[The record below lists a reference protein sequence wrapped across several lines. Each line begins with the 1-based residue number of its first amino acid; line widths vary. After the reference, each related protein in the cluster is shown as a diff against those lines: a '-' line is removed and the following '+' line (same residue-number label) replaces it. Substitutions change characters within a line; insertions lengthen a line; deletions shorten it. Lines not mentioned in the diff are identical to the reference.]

1 MMNTMIELALEN
13 LRYST
18 PNLTDN
24 ERYVNVKNRPIPS
37 VTEIIH
43 KMVHSDTLM
52 RWSNSIGLK
61 GIVYDKYMEEA
72 SSFGTKAHACIERYI
87 KLKEK
92 TDSNI
97 PFRGFMLW
105 YNTLINNGHQ
115 VEFLGSEMKITCLW
129 FGGTLDLMVKIDG
142 KVYLVDFKTSNHVSS
157 NYFLQLGGYK
167 YLVERELNI
176 IIDGG
181 VIVLQLNKRVPGFNE
196 YILLMDINEHRI
208 FIEKAQQ
215 AFVSLVYAYYQV
227 VGVNNCFN
235 KTFNTQGG
243 YI

>member
-37 VTEIIH
+37 VTEIIP

-105 YNTLINNGHQ
+105 YNTRFTTRSTKLVSRKTTIS
-115 VEFLGSEMKITCLW
+115 FTC
-129 FGGTLDLMVKIDG
+129 MV
-142 KVYLVDFKTSNHVSS
+142 
-157 NYFLQLGGYK
+157 
-167 YLVERELNI
+167 
-176 IIDGG
+176 
-181 VIVLQLNKRVPGFNE
+181 
-196 YILLMDINEHRI
+196 I
-208 FIEKAQQ
+208 FIC
-215 AFVSLVYAYYQV
+215 FSRFRILVII
-227 VGVNNCFN
+227 GNIFSW
-235 KTFNTQGG
+235 
-243 YI
+243 